1 MTLCGK
7 VFTEYEIEA
16 SATKFYNIFRKQL
29 QNIPNISPEVHGAR
43 VIEGDWESI
52 GSVIQ
57 WKYTIDGREESAREK
72 IETIDDENKVITYSH
87 FDGEVS
93 ENYKSLKGTL
103 EVMDEEYG
111 ALVRWSF
118 EYEKLKED
126 ITGAFPNSYLDL
138 VLEVTKAVDAH
149 LVKE

>member
-1 MTLCGK
+1 MDLCGK

-16 SATKFYNIFRKQL
+16 SAAKFYNIFRKQL
-29 QNIPNISPEVHGAR
+29 QHIPNISPEVHGAR
-43 VIEGDWESI
+43 VIEGDWENV

-57 WKYTIDGREESAREK
+57 WEYTIDGREESAKEK
-72 IETIDDENKVITYSH
+72 IDTLDDENKVITYSL

-118 EYEKLKED
+118 EYEKIKED

>member
-1 MTLCGK
+1 MFHSFLFYFIYCSK
-7 VFTEYEIEA
+7 VIYLIL
-16 SATKFYNIFRKQL
+16 NIYL
-29 QNIPNISPEVHGAR
+29 WVPA
-43 VIEGDWESI
+43 
-52 GSVIQ
+52 
-57 WKYTIDGREESAREK
+57 DGREESAKEK
-72 IETIDDENKVITYSH
+72 IDTLDDENKVITYSL

-118 EYEKLKED
+118 EYEKIKED